1 MSKDNRYLPAALKH
15 DSRLINAVVRS
26 RNYKRPNAQ
35 KAGVFAAAAIIPG
48 EDPREYQELLIELM
62 DEWKPSGPTLREGI
76 VDLVDWMWKRRRLR
90 KFIQTQLI
98 RGMFH
103 PSTPAFNEA
112 WGFIRFTY
120 YLRTEPETCFEK
132 SANKCLRAD
141 KINYLKQKF
150 PRSNYQSTLEWVE
163 AITKEIF
170 SVLIPAE
177 EQMMEALRQW
187 KADCQVAGTILQA
200 VELLDYEFKQSEL
213 LEARIARKAKSLFE
227 LKTMEQMLGRT

>member
-1 MSKDNRYLPAALKH
+1 MADCLFGILRHQCFQLSLGPLVVQKRLPSAAE
-15 DSRLINAVVRS
+15 
-26 RNYKRPNAQ
+26 Y
-35 KAGVFAAAAIIPG
+35 
-48 EDPREYQELLIELM
+48 PREFRPGIRRAENLFKHSLLEACSIPAL
-62 DEWKPSGPTLREGI
+62 L
-76 VDLVDWMWKRRRLR
+76 
-90 KFIQTQLI
+90 
-98 RGMFH
+98 
-103 PSTPAFNEA
+103 AFNEA

-132 SANKCLRAD
+132 NANKCLRAD

-213 LEARIARKAKSLFE
+213 PEARIARKAKSLFE